1 MTLPQPTVQDDA
13 RQDPFRWQ
21 RCAPAHAYADFSDPF
36 NPPSSQREY
45 ARDHGIP
52 RSTLGDWLRR
62 ENPAGVDP
70 TLAAFLRSPSGEA
83 FLRRLLLAVLLI
95 FHHMNACG
103 LRPISLFL
111 ELIHIDR
118 FVGSSY
124 GALRRL
130 AAQLQAD
137 LAAFGDEERLRM
149 AKLMPKRT
157 IALTPDENFHGK
169 HPCLVAIEPV
179 SNFILVEQYAQH
191 RDGETWTEA
200 IQQATQDLPVTI
212 AALTGDQ
219 AKGIIA
225 CAGRLEAHYTP
236 ELFHGQRDL
245 ARPLVA
251 PLQRQIASA
260 EKELEEAKQFT
271 QRLEQEKKKAEAV
284 PPRPGRPADFE
295 WRILLAQ
302 SEEGRKTRQLQE
314 CQKRKEQACDAV
326 RGLADD
332 YHPFEPRTGEPLTA
346 EQVQERLQSRLKTLE
361 RVACLTDL
369 GKAAEEA
376 LTKGKRW
383 MAALVASMAWFWVV
397 VRQRVEELTLPEEA
411 EQAMQEKL
419 LAGLYWQQ
427 AARRART
434 AEERQE
440 KEELAAR
447 LVKEAW
453 AADGALMRLKEEERE
468 QVRRVAAEV
477 VNLFARSSSCVEGRN
492 GRLALLHHGHTRLS
506 TGHLKALSVVHN
518 YIVKRSDGSTAAER
532 FFGVKQRGVFAW
544 LLNRMPD
551 LPQPAAKRLQQP
563 AKIGPAAA

>member
-1 MTLPQPTVQDDA
+1 MTPQQPTVQDDA

-21 RCAPAHAYADFSDPF
+21 RCAAAHAYADFSDPF
-36 NPPSSQREY
+36 SPPSSQRAY
-45 ARDHGIP
+45 AREHGIP

-62 ENPAGVDP
+62 EDPAGVDP

-83 FLRRLLLAVLLI
+83 FLRRLLMAVLLV

-103 LRPISLFL
+103 LRPISFFL

-130 AAQLQAD
+130 AVQLQVD

-157 IALTPDENFHGK
+157 IALTPDENFHGT

-191 RDGETWTEA
+191 RDAETWTEA
-200 IQQATQDLPVTI
+200 IQQATQDLPVTVV
-212 AALTGDQ
+212 AVTGDQ

-225 CAGRLEAHYTP
+225 CAGRLDAHYTP

-260 EKELEEAKQFT
+260 EKE
-271 QRLEQEKKKAEAV
+271 AEAA

-295 WRILLAQ
+295 WRILLAKI
-302 SEEGRKTRQLQE
+302 EEGRKARQLQE
-314 CQKRKEQACDAV
+314 CVKRKEQACDAL

-332 YHPFEPRTGEPLTA
+332 YHPFEPQTGQPLSA
-346 EQVQERLQSRLKTLE
+346 EQVQERLLGRLKTLE
-361 RVACLTDL
+361 RVTCITDL

-376 LTKGKRW
+376 LEKGKKW

-397 VRQRVEELTLPEEA
+397 ARQRVEELALPEEA

-434 AEERQE
+434 AEEKQE

-453 AADGALMRLKEEERE
+453 AADGALMRLKAEERE
-468 QVRRVAAEV
+468 QVQRVAAEV
-477 VNLFARSSSCVEGRN
+477 VGLFARSSSCVEGRN

-518 YIVKRSDGSTAAER
+518 YVARRTDGSTAAER
-532 FFGVKQRGVFAW
+532 FFGVKQRDAFAW
-544 LLNRMPD
+544 LLERMPD
-551 LPQPAAKRLQQP
+551 LPQPAAKRAQQP
-563 AKIGPAAA
+563 PRIGPAAA